1 MTKQA
6 SRLYSFGPFQLD
18 AAGQILLR
26 DGQAI
31 PLKPK
36 VFDLLVVLVENGG
49 RLVRK
54 EELMKRLWPES
65 FVEDSNL
72 AVSICELRKT
82 LGDGRK
88 SHSSYIETVP
98 RRGYRFVPRV
108 SDESGEAAE
117 VTASHSSL
125 VDASNGDGSV
135 RGGTIAV
142 LPFKSI
148 GATGDEYLGL
158 GMADALITRLSNL
171 RQITVRPTSSVRK
184 YNGSQDPVV
193 AGRELGVAWVLDGSV
208 QRSAMRMRATVQL
221 VNVGDGASKWA
232 GKFDDEFD
240 GIFGVEDSISEQ
252 VVHALT
258 LKLTE
263 EERALLAKRYTD
275 NTEAYLAYLK
285 GRYCFGKRTKE
296 GLEQGIEYFKRA
308 IAVDP
313 NYALAYSG
321 LADCYSIL
329 RIYGPLPSNECLRRG
344 MEAALKALELDDGV
358 AEAHA
363 SLGHL
368 CILAWDWARAERE
381 FKSAIALNPN
391 YPTAQLWYS
400 VYLRTMG
407 RFDEAMRERRRA
419 VELDPLSLITNSA
432 GGSLL
437 YLARQYDKAIEQLQ
451 RTLELEP
458 EFSIA
463 HLHLGLVYEAKGM
476 YREAQAMYEQ
486 TAALVGGFTEITGCF
501 GRIAA
506 LTGKT
511 ENAEEAIEELRRAS
525 VKSAAGCCY
534 YVAGIYAALGNKDQ
548 AFNWLERGYAEHEQ
562 EMAMLKVDPLVDSL
576 RDDPR
581 FVSLLERLG
590 FGNTANSETIEAA
603 SVGWPG

>member
-1 MTKQA
+1 MTNHV
-6 SRLYSFGPFQLD
+6 SRRYRFGPFQLD
-18 AAGQILLR
+18 VGEQVLRREGQTV
-26 DGQAI
+26 

-36 VFDLLVVLVENGG
+36 VFELLVVLVENAGCV
-49 RLVRK
+49 VRK

-82 LGDGRK
+82 LGGGRTG
-88 SHSSYIETVP
+88 HWSYIETVP

-108 SDESGEAAE
+108 SDESGEAAGA
-117 VTASHSSL
+117 TASDSSL
-125 VDASNGDGSV
+125 VGASNGDRRV
-135 RGGTIAV
+135 RGTIAV

-148 GATGDEYLGL
+148 GETGDTYLGL

-184 YNGSQDPVV
+184 YDGSQDPAA
-193 AGRELGVAWVLDGSV
+193 AGRELGVEWVLDGSV
-208 QRSAMRMRATVQL
+208 QRSGKRIRATVQL
-221 VNVGDGASKWA
+221 VKVGEGASKWA
-232 GKFDDEFD
+232 GKFDEEFND
-240 GIFGVEDSISEQ
+240 IFGVEDSISEQ
-252 VVHALT
+252 VVDELR

-263 EERALLAKRYTD
+263 EERALLGKRYTD
-275 NTEAYLAYLK
+275 NTVAYLAYLK

-296 GLEQGIEYFKRA
+296 GLEQGIEYFMRA

-321 LADCYSIL
+321 LADCYSLL
-329 RIYGPLPSNECLRRG
+329 RQYGPLSPNECLRRG
-344 MEAALKALELDDGV
+344 MEAALKALELDDDI

-368 CILAWDWARAERE
+368 SVLAWDWARAESELKR
-381 FKSAIALNPN
+381 AIALNPN
-391 YPTAQLWYS
+391 YATAHNWYA

-407 RFDEAMRERRRA
+407 RFDEAMRVGRRA
-419 VELDPLSLITNSA
+419 MNLDPLSLIMNAAWGTH
-432 GGSLL
+432 L
-437 YLARQYDKAIEQLQ
+437 YFARHYDKAIEQLQ

-458 EFSIA
+458 KFAVA
-463 HLHLGLVYEAKGM
+463 HLRLGLVYEAKGM
-476 YREAQAMYEQ
+476 YPEAQAMYEQ
-486 TAALVGGFTEITGCF
+486 TTALIGEFTEITACL

-511 ENAEEAIEELRRAS
+511 ENAKKAIEELNRAS
-525 VKSAAGCCY
+525 VKSGAGCCY
-534 YVAGIYAALGNKDQ
+534 YVAGIYAALGNRSQ
-548 AFNWLERGYAEHEQ
+548 AFSWLERGYAEHEQ
-562 EMAMLKVDPLVDSL
+562 EMAMLNVDTSVDRL

-590 FGNTANSETIEAA
+590 FGYRANRETVEAA
-603 SVGWPG
+603 SGGWPR